1 MHTIVHIID
10 SLGRGGTE
18 TLLTDLLPHL
28 RQRYSIVLVTLSPVN
43 EFGDQVFSHCEYHYC
58 LNHRGPASLP
68 LSIIKLRRIIRKH
81 KPAIVRSQLVL
92 STVLARMATPRHIP
106 LVFSIHN
113 TLSSLIPKNIA
124 GRIVKWIEKNVR
136 KKNVLL
142 VGVTQA
148 IIDDYRAYFSYK
160 GESTVLYNY
169 VRDDFF
175 AIPARQNPVSKEL
188 RLLAVGNLRPQKNYP
203 FMIGS
208 FKYLKDIPV
217 TLDVYGDG
225 ALRETLEKT
234 IEDNKLHV
242 ALKGKVADVA
252 AVIPAYDAFLM
263 LSSFEGFGIA
273 VAEAMAANTPV
284 ILSDIA
290 VLREITQSRAI
301 FVSLD
306 SSENFAKQ
314 IRELVHDRAP
324 LQSMI
329 LPNRER
335 AEKYYSRTAY
345 LKELNAIYDRALA
358 GLPH

>member
-28 RQRYSIVLVTLSPVN
+28 KQRYRIVLVTLSPVN
-43 EFGDQVFSHCEYHYC
+43 EFGDQVFLHCEHHYC
-58 LNHRGPASLP
+58 LNHKGPASLP
-68 LSIIKLRRIIRKH
+68 QSILKLRRIIRKH

-92 STVLARMATPRHIP
+92 STVLARLATPHHIP

-124 GRIVKWIEKNVR
+124 GKVIRWVEKNIR

-148 IIDDYRAYFSYK
+148 IIDDYRAYFNYK

-175 AIPARQNPVSKEL
+175 AVQAKEAPVSQGL

-203 FMIGS
+203 FMIGA
-208 FKYLKDIPV
+208 FRYLKDIPV

-225 ALRETLEKT
+225 ALRKDLEKT
-234 IEDNKLHV
+234 IEENKLHV
-242 ALKGKVADVA
+242 SIKGKIADVA
-252 AVIPAYDAFLM
+252 AVMPGYDAFLM

-290 VLREITQSRAI
+290 VLKEITQSRAI

-306 SSENFAKQ
+306 SAENFADQ
-314 IRELVHDRAP
+314 LRQLVHDRTP

-345 LKELNAIYDRALA
+345 LKQLDAIYDKALS
-358 GLPH
+358 GLSY